1 METKREKL
9 IRLIG
14 DVNINWDVY
23 MQVLRYYRWPQLII
37 SKKDRVKKWH
47 NFRDI
52 VEKMLETINT
62 VIKLCDNLE
71 PEIIT
76 ADESVKLDKIKQ
88 TMEAK
93 KKGLE
98 YEMARID
105 RVIEL
110 YNLEYLEYS
119 DEPEIVAS
127 C

>member
-1 METKREKL
+1 MNTKRE
-9 IRLIG
+9 RLITLVG

-37 SKKDRVKKWH
+37 SKEDRVKKWH

-62 VIKLCDNLE
+62 VIELCDNLE
-71 PEIIT
+71 PEIVT
-76 ADESVKLDKIKQ
+76 ADESIKLDKIKQ

-98 YEMARID
+98 YEIARID

-110 YNLEYLEYS
+110 YNEEYPAYN
-119 DEPEIVAS
+119 DEAEVVATY
-127 C
+127 

>member
-23 MQVLRYYRWPQLII
+23 MQVLRYYRWPQLVTV
-37 SKKDRVKKWH
+37 KEDRVKKWQS
-47 NFRDI
+47 FRLI
-52 VEKMLETINT
+52 VEKMLGTINK
-62 VIKLCDNLE
+62 IIELCDSVE
-71 PEIIT
+71 PELMD
-76 ADESVKLDKIKQ
+76 DEIRQLPKIRKKMTEKKL
-88 TMEAK
+88 
-93 KKGLE
+93 GLE
-98 YEMARID
+98 HEIKRID

-110 YNLEYLEYS
+110 YNREYLEYS

>member
-23 MQVLRYYRWPQLII
+23 MQVLRYYRWPQLVTV
-37 SKKDRVKKWH
+37 KEDRVKKWQS
-47 NFRDI
+47 FRLI
-52 VEKMLETINT
+52 VEKMLGTINK
-62 VIKLCDNLE
+62 IIELCDSVE
-71 PEIIT
+71 PELMD
-76 ADESVKLDKIKQ
+76 DEIRQLPKIRKKMTEKKL
-88 TMEAK
+88 
-93 KKGLE
+93 GLE
-98 YEMARID
+98 YEIKRID

-110 YNLEYLEYS
+110 YNREYLEYS